1 MKLKLNLIFVL
12 TFFVITI
19 AKTQELDSVSMTFEN
34 GLVVVR
40 YDFLKGEDGENYELY
55 LYGSHDNFV
64 EPLQY
69 TTGNVGKKIRL
80 GPGKIIYWDAKK
92 ELGVFKGDFSLKI
105 KGTKYVPFVSYEN
118 ISIDLKIKRGET
130 FIIKWIPSTKAS
142 NVLLK
147 IQRYGVPIS
156 EPLIVEN
163 SGIFSWDIP
172 ANMKAGKGYTVQILN
187 TENLLKEETSVSFS
201 VRRKVPLAYKIIPAL
216 VVVGIGA
223 YLFTKDEESGI
234 PTPPGVPEY

>member
-40 YDFLKGEDGENYELY
+40 YDFLQGEDGEDYELY
-55 LYGSHDNFV
+55 LYGSHDNFAA
-64 EPLQY
+64 PLQY
-69 TTGNVGKKIRL
+69 TTGDVGKKIQL

-105 KGTKYVPFVSYEN
+105 KGSKYIPFVSYEN
-118 ISIDLKIKRGET
+118 INTELKIKRGET
-130 FIIKWIPSTKAS
+130 FHIKWIPSTKAS

-156 EPLIVEN
+156 DPLIVEN
-163 SGIFSWDIP
+163 SGEFNWEIP
-172 ANMKAGKGYTVQILN
+172 ASMKASKGYTVQILN
-187 TENLLKEETSVSFS
+187 IENLLKEETSESFS
-201 VRRKVPLAYKIIPAL
+201 VRRKIPLAYKIIPAIA
-216 VVVGIGA
+216 VVGIGT
-223 YLFTKDEESGI
+223 YLFIKDEESGI
-234 PTPPGVPEY
+234 PTPPGVPEQ